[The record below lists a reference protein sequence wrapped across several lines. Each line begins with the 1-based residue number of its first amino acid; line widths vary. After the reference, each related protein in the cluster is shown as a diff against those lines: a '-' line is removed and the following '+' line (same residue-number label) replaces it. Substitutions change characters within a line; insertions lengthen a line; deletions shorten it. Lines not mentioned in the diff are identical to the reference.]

1 MTNPSETN
9 PPEPARG
16 GPLEGEPARLHP
28 AVLGVWAARGAVS
41 IIFLV
46 LVAGMVPAVG
56 GAILAAL
63 GVGMI
68 VRWIR
73 FQWRLEPDAVVIEEG
88 LFVRKRRI
96 IPRERIQTVDLERGI
111 VHRLLGVSE
120 VRIEAIGSGGTEGR
134 LSAVRPELADELRR
148 VLLARSRLP
157 APTSEQAPEPG
168 AVEPPSR
175 LLARVA
181 PEGLVLAGLTGG
193 RVGVVAA
200 LVGFF
205 FQAVPETWWTE
216 TLGRILQQAPD
227 PTTVVGF
234 RVLMV
239 MGVFALLTGFFLSVV
254 ATVFAHW
261 DFTLSSTDGTLEVRR
276 GLFTEHRDTVPYR
289 RVQAVRIEENL
300 VRRLLGRGALRA
312 VVAGRAG
319 VQSDEGTDLLLP
331 IGRRDELHRLAR
343 GAVGLE
349 GGGEPDLEPMPRR
362 ARTRRHV
369 RALFGSLLVA
379 GAVAAVAA
387 LRWEA
392 GFWSVGGWTFAGVV
406 LPALLLAE
414 GAYRGLG
421 RADLGTHVVVR
432 EGVVNRRT
440 TYLAVDRLQ
449 ALETTA
455 NPFQRVGRLATVHL
469 QVARPVMG
477 TSPRALDLTR
487 DAAADWRELL
497 ARRVARPVPVRAV
510 DAGVAR

>member
-1 MTNPSETN
+1 MTN
-9 PPEPARG
+9 PPEPVADEP
-16 GPLEGEPARLHP
+16 GPLEGQPTRLHP
-28 AVLGVWAARGAVS
+28 AALGVWAARGAVS
-41 IIFLV
+41 IIFLI
-46 LVAGMVPAVG
+46 LVAGMVPTVG

-63 GVGMI
+63 GVGM
-68 VRWIR
+68 VARWVR

-96 IPRERIQTVDLERGI
+96 IRRERIQTVDLERGI

-134 LSAVRPELADELRR
+134 LAAVRPELADELRR
-148 VLLARSRLP
+148 VLLAPSRTP
-157 APTSEQAPEPG
+157 APASEGQPDAP
-168 AVEPPSR
+168 AADPPSR
-175 LLARVA
+175 LLAQVA

-227 PTTVVGF
+227 PTTVVGL

-239 MGVFALLTGFFLSVV
+239 MVVFALLVGFFLSVV

-261 DFTLSSTDGTLEVRR
+261 DFTLSSTEGTLEVKR
-276 GLFTEHRDTVPYR
+276 GLFTEHRDTVPFR

-319 VQSDEGTDLLLP
+319 VQSNEGTDLLLP
-331 IGRRDELHRLAR
+331 IGRRAELHRLAR
-343 GAVGLE
+343 EAVAL
-349 GGGEPDLEPMPRR
+349 GGEGEPDLDPMPRR
-362 ARTRRHV
+362 ARTRRHF
-369 RALFGSLLVA
+369 RAVLGSLLVA
-379 GAVAAVAA
+379 GFVAAVVA

-392 GFWSVGGWTFAGVV
+392 GFWQVGGWTFSAVI

-421 RADLGTHVVVR
+421 RADLGTHLVVR

-440 TYLAVDRLQ
+440 TYLPVDRLQ

-487 DAAADWRELL
+487 DDAANWRELL
-497 ARRVARPVPVRAV
+497 AGRVARPAPARAGG
-510 DAGVAR
+510 DLP